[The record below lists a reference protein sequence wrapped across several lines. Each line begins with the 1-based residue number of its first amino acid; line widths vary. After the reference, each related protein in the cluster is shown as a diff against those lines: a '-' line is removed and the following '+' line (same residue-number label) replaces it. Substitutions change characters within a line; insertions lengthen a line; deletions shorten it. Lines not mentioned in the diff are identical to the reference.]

1 MTDFRQEHPDGVI
14 LAVDQM
20 SVYLQA
26 TLKRVWAPRGQTP
39 RVRVTPQRDLLHFY
53 GALDVSSGREVAL
66 SLPKLDGEHTIHF
79 LQHVLSCFPGRP
91 LLLLMDRAPWHKGK
105 ARQFIENHPR
115 LDLIY
120 FPPGCPDFNPQE
132 HVWKQAREAVGH
144 LRDYPHLSRLRQ
156 AFQAY
161 LENTSFPFDWIDKYL
176 PRAFYGFEF
185 I

>member
-176 PRAFYGFEF
+176 LRAFYGFEF